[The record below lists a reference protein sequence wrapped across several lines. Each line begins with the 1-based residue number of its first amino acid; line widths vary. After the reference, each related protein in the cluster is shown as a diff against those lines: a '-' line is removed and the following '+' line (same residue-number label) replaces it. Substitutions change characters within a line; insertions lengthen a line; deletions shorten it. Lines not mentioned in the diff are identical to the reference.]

1 MYETVEES
9 STEEP
14 YFGANDLFNEEN
26 DSREQVGVDGGEVDD
41 EDFLVPGGLL
51 DNALNNRQDLTPNT
65 VSIGRELDRRSNFDQ
80 IVISRSLLI

>member
-65 VSIGRELDRRSNFDQ
+65 VSYNAKKN
-80 IVISRSLLI
+80 LIL